1 MQHHSDQGSHIVPKD
16 FNKAVEN
23 FDHGKKVSDQHGYDN
38 LLKVTADTL
47 VTLEAL
53 RKEIQ
58 KIMSEMADIE
68 TMIYGHS

>member
-1 MQHHSDQGSHIVPKD
+1 M
-16 FNKAVEN
+16 N
-23 FDHGKKVSDQHGYDN
+23 KKVAKQKSYDN

-58 KIMSEMADIE
+58 KTMEDMADIE
-68 TMIYGHS
+68 TMVYGHS

>member
-1 MQHHSDQGSHIVPKD
+1 MSDQSSY
-16 FNKAVEN
+16 E
-23 FDHGKKVSDQHGYDN
+23 N

-58 KIMSEMADIE
+58 RIMSDMADIE
-68 TMIYGHS
+68 TMIYGNSKDVHDNYSEAIDTT

>member
-1 MQHHSDQGSHIVPKD
+1 MPLD
-16 FNKAVEN
+16 FNEAVNN
-23 FDHGKKVSDQHGYDN
+23 FDMNKKVANQKSYDN

-58 KIMSEMADIE
+58 KTMEDMADIE
-68 TMIYGHS
+68 TMVYGHS

>member
-1 MQHHSDQGSHIVPKD
+1 MPSD
-16 FNKAVEN
+16 FNKAVKK
-23 FDHGKKVSDQHGYDN
+23 FDNTKKVSDQHSYVN

-58 KIMSEMADIE
+58 KIMSAMADIE

>member
-1 MQHHSDQGSHIVPKD
+1 MPLD
-16 FNKAVEN
+16 FNKAVDK
-23 FDHGKKVSDQHGYDN
+23 FDMGKKVSDQQSYEN

-58 KIMSEMADIE
+58 KTMSDMADIE

>member
-1 MQHHSDQGSHIVPKD
+1 MPPD
-16 FNKAVEN
+16 FNKAVN
-23 FDHGKKVSDQHGYDN
+23 QFDHGKKVADQQSYDN

-53 RKEIQ
+53 RKRIQ